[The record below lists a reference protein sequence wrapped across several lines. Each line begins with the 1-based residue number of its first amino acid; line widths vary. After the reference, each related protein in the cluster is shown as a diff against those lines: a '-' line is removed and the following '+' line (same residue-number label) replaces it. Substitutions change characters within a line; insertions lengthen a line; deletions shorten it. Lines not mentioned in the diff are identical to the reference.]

1 VSVESFIEELRS
13 ASPFVL
19 LSELAADETVAGT
32 ALRHD
37 VDHSWDAA
45 LDLALRL
52 HASQIRST
60 FFLLPNSSY
69 CPGSKQLERLAIT
82 LGELGHEVGL
92 HLNLLADVAKGALQD
107 PIAQLDEL
115 TGVLDAAGNHCRLVA
130 SHGDPACYQFGFAN
144 YWLWSDVYERVSLE
158 SEGRNAE
165 GTLTQTRSETLR
177 PSSLDVAQLPEGFQS
192 LLGSADFESF
202 NLLGEATF
210 LPNCGY
216 FSDSGGTWK
225 RSVRPQR
232 DTLEKRNQILLHP
245 EYWKLSDSPRTLVLS
260 IPRSGSKWL
269 SRRLRTIPGVSVT
282 HDEIFSATAHASPVA
297 NLTSF
302 GFGTRVEDDRLLSE
316 RLLERRQLDDLL
328 QERIVHLSTYGLF
341 RLDLVRQILA
351 DYKTIYLRRDPV
363 KIAKSLMHR
372 GWFKEP
378 GDHDHPHPGWIS
390 TDQWRG
396 FSQLER
402 IVSFIVQADAQLA
415 SFCFDVIDI
424 DVISA
429 DTTHLQK
436 LLFSV
441 GLPYSPR
448 LDDSFD
454 EVADATA
461 PCGRDCCRLWSALDS
476 EHFSNLLSKTKEKF
490 QAHRAASSSY
500 SKFLAAMLSTDPV
513 IETDEV
519 HLTTRAEVTHTYKT
533 ARKSSWR
540 QPSKEAWGTQAGDA
554 FRLTVEAQRSSG
566 RASIRALF
574 YGDDGLFLS
583 RNLLSIAPGE
593 SRSFQI
599 TVPVWSD
606 KVDFALYEPKL
617 IDAQASRD
625 SSATLRIEH
634 CRAAP
639 PQSGM
644 SELGAGA

>member
-1 VSVESFIEELRS
+1 M
-13 ASPFVL
+13 L

-52 HASQIRST
+52 HALQIRST

-69 CPGSKQLERLAIT
+69 CPGTKQLERFAIT
-82 LGELGHEVGL
+82 LGDLGHQVGL

-107 PIAQLDEL
+107 PIAQLVEL

-165 GTLTQTRSETLR
+165 GTLTQTRSEMLR
-177 PSSLDVAQLPEGFQS
+177 PSSLEVARLPEGFQS
-192 LLGSADFESF
+192 LLGSSDFESF
-202 NLLGEATF
+202 DLFGEATF
-210 LPNCGY
+210 LPNCRY

-225 RSVRPQR
+225 RTVRPQQ
-232 DTLEKRNQILLHP
+232 DTLGERNQILLHP

-269 SRRLRTIPGVSVT
+269 SRRIRTIPGVSVT
-282 HDEIFSATAHASPVA
+282 HDEIFGAADTGTAVA

-378 GDHDHPHPGWIS
+378 GDHNHPRPGWVS

-402 IVSFIVQADAQLA
+402 IVSFIVQADAELA
-415 SFCFDVIDI
+415 AFCSNVLDI
-424 DVISA
+424 DVMSA
-429 DTTHLQK
+429 DSTNFQK
-436 LLFSV
+436 LLLSL
-441 GLPYSPR
+441 GLPYSAR

-461 PCGRDCCRLWSALDS
+461 PCGTDCCRIWSALDS
-476 EHFSNLLSKTKEKF
+476 EHFSNLLSRTKEKF
-490 QAHRAASSSY
+490 QAHRSVTSSH

-519 HLTTRAEVTHTYKT
+519 HLETRAEASHTYQT

-554 FRLTVEAQRSSG
+554 FRLTVDTRRSSG

-574 YGDDGLFLS
+574 YGDDSLFLS
-583 RNLLSIAPGE
+583 RNLLALAPGE
-593 SRSFQI
+593 LRSFQI
-599 TVPVWSD
+599 TVPVGSE

-617 IDAQASRD
+617 IDFQASTD
-625 SSATLRIEH
+625 SSVILRIEH
-634 CRAAP
+634 CRAA
-639 PQSGM
+639 SD
-644 SELGAGA
+644 